1 MGCLVVEGV
10 VLALGVWVFGLE
22 AMADSGIASNNKYSP
37 TIHTITHPNG
47 SKVTTHVIQNIYK
60 NQHKLTV
67 GSPLIFNIPKLT

>member
-1 MGCLVVEGV
+1 VVEGV

>member
-1 MGCLVVEGV
+1 VVEGV

-37 TIHTITHPNG
+37 TIHIITHPNG

-67 GSPLIFNIPKLT
+67 GSPLISNIPKLT

>member
-67 GSPLIFNIPKLT
+67 GSPLISNIPKLT